1 MDDINSTLN
10 RLLQASDPDNTQAAG
25 EIRHG
30 FRVAGSNLLLPQGT
44 PCELASRQNICHL
57 PDCPPWFSGFIN
69 HRGHAVPIYDLDCF
83 FAESD
88 PTPPVN
94 RDFWILLLGSHPGT
108 AGFIIHAL
116 PSVLS
121 DLSPD
126 EPGEEDSL
134 PPDLYRLTTAA
145 WRRGDERWYEID
157 PGALLE
163 QLKARFQTTP
173 KQ

>member
-10 RLLQASDPDNTQAAG
+10 RLLQANDPDNARAVG

-30 FRVAGSNLLLPQGT
+30 FRVAGCNLLLPQGT

-57 PDCPPWFSGFIN
+57 PDSPPWFAGFIN
-69 HRGHAVPIYDLDCF
+69 HRGHAVPIYDLDLF
-83 FAESD
+83 FDESS
-88 PTPPVN
+88 PSPPVN
-94 RDFWILLLGSHPGT
+94 QDFWILLLGSHPGT
-108 AGFIIHAL
+108 AGLIIHVL

-126 EPGEEDSL
+126 ESGGEEGL
-134 PPDLYRLTTAA
+134 PPGLSSLTTAT
-145 WRRGDERWYEID
+145 WRQGDERWHEID

-163 QLKARFQTTP
+163 QLKTHFQTTP